1 MGAELPRYE
10 TCYNIEDLHE
20 AARRRLPKWIFDF
33 IDGGTEDFVTLQRNI
48 EVFKRI
54 KLQSRALVD
63 MKGRDLST
71 DLLGARVP
79 MPVAIGPTGAAGLC
93 WYEGELEMARAAAKF
108 GIPYTMAVGSIT
120 KIERIAEAGGRLWLQ
135 LYIWEKRDYTEELV
149 SRGRGAGYE
158 ALVVTADYGIGNNR
172 EYNYRNR
179 YSMPFKI
186 TPTTVSQ
193 VLMRPD
199 WMLRTLW
206 KYWSTVGIPRQANNP
221 TTAQGIHNRELVSKD
236 GAGSWKD
243 IAWLRDIWKGKLI
256 VKGILHP
263 EDAET
268 AVKLGADAIVVSSH
282 GGRGLDSSI
291 TPIEA
296 MPAITAAVGNKTTI
310 LFDSGVRRGSDIV
323 KAKALGA
330 KAILLGRATLWGNAV
345 GGEAGTTH
353 ALRLLRREYEQT
365 MGFIG
370 RLRTDDVD
378 RSVIAGELPPVG
390 FQL

>member
-1 MGAELPRYE
+1 MGVRLPRYD
-10 TCYNIEDLHE
+10 TCYNIEELRD
-20 AARRRLPKWIFDF
+20 AAKRRLPKWIFDF
-33 IDGGTEDFVTLQRNI
+33 IDGGTEDFNTLKRNR
-48 EVFKRI
+48 EVFKHV
-54 KLQSRALVD
+54 KLMSRALVD

-71 DLLGARVP
+71 DLLGGRVP
-79 MPVAIGPTGAAGLC
+79 MPVAIGPTGSAGLC

-135 LYIWEKRDYTEELV
+135 LYIWENRDFTREMIN
-149 SRGRGAGYE
+149 RGRDAGYE

-186 TPTTVSQ
+186 TPTTVRQ

-199 WMLRTLW
+199 WMLRTFA
-206 KYWSTVGIPRQANNP
+206 KYYFTVGIPRQANNP
-221 TTAQGIHNRELVSKD
+221 TSALNIHNRELVSKD
-236 GAGSWKD
+236 GAGHWGD
-243 IAWLRDIWKGKLI
+243 IVWLRDMWKGKLI
-256 VKGILHP
+256 IKGILHP

-296 MPAITAAVGNKTTI
+296 LPSIVSAVGNKTTI
-310 LFDSGVRRGSDIV
+310 LFDSGVRRGSDIL

-345 GGEAGTTH
+345 GGEAGTMR
-353 ALRLLRREYEQT
+353 ALNLLRREYEQT
-365 MGFIG
+365 MGFVG
-370 RLRTDDVD
+370 KLRTDDID
-378 RSVIAGELPPVG
+378 RSVIAGDPPPIG
-390 FQL
+390 AKL

>member
-1 MGAELPRYE
+1 MGVRLPIYD
-10 TCYNIEDLHE
+10 TCYNIEELRE
-20 AARRRLPKWIFDF
+20 AAKKRLPKWIFDF
-33 IDGGTEDFVTLQRNI
+33 IDGGTEDFNTLKRNR
-48 EVFKRI
+48 EVFKHV
-54 KLQSRALVD
+54 KLMSRALVD

-71 DLLGARVP
+71 DLLDGRVP
-79 MPVAIGPTGAAGLC
+79 MPVAIGPTGSAGLC

-135 LYIWEKRDYTEELV
+135 LYIWENRDFTKEMIN
-149 SRGRGAGYE
+149 RGRDAGYE

-186 TPTTVSQ
+186 TPTTLRQ

-199 WMLRTLW
+199 WMLRTFA
-206 KYWSTVGIPRQANNP
+206 KYYFTVGIPRQANNP
-221 TTAQGIHNRELVSKD
+221 TSALNIHNRELVSKD
-236 GAGSWKD
+236 GAGHWGD
-243 IAWLRDIWKGKLI
+243 IVWLRDMWKGKLI
-256 VKGILHP
+256 IKGILHP

-282 GGRGLDSSI
+282 GGRGLDSAI

-296 MPAITAAVGNKTTI
+296 LPSIVAAVGNKTTI

-345 GGEAGTTH
+345 GGEAGTLR
-353 ALRLLRREYEQT
+353 ALNLLRREYEQT
-365 MGFIG
+365 MGFVG
-370 RLRTDDVD
+370 KLRTDDID
-378 RSVIAGELPPVG
+378 RSVIAGDPPAVG
-390 FQL
+390 FKL